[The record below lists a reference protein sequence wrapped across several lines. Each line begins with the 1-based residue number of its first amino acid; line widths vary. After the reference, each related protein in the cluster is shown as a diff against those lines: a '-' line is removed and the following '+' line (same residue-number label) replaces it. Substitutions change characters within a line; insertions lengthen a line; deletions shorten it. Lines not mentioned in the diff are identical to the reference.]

1 MNLRRLNLL
10 LVPTVLALAAPAWGE
25 ARQPAPKAAQARPL
39 NLSLPR
45 EALTAPPPDE
55 ADAAVQRNLRTAEP
69 AGATPPA
76 PLRYGAGYEQRQQSL
91 HGAAPGGS
99 AGNGTPGGAGA
110 GRRGR

>member
-45 EALTAPPPDE
+45 EALTAPTPDE
-55 ADAAVQRNLRTAEP
+55 ADATVQRNLRAAEP
-69 AGATPPA
+69 TVAA

-99 AGNGTPGGAGA
+99 PGNGAAGGANA

>member
-1 MNLRRLNLL
+1 MNLRRLPLFL
-10 LVPTVLALAAPAWGE
+10 IPTALTLAAPAWGE

-45 EALTAPPPDE
+45 EALTAPTPDE
-55 ADAAVQRNLRTAEP
+55 ADAAMQRNLRAAEP
-69 AGATPPA
+69 PGAMPPA

-91 HGAAPGGS
+91 HGAAPGS
-99 AGNGTPGGAGA
+99 SPGNGAAAGGA